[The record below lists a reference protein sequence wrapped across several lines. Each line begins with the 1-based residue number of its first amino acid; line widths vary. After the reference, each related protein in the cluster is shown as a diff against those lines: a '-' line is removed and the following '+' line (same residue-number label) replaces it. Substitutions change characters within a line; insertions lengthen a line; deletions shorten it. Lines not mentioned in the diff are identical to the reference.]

1 MQIWFVSQC
10 SYTNG
15 ARKRLAYAKELRKA
29 GIDFDGY
36 GRCFPESK
44 KISRDNSLEVTAI
57 KEHKF
62 YFAFE
67 NGLHCKDY
75 ITEKFWHK
83 GLGCD
88 AVPIVWGPTKED
100 VLAVAPLDSF
110 IFAEDFETPAK
121 LAEYL
126 KFVDSNDT
134 EYRKYFRWREDE
146 NVTDE
151 KMMEMI
157 KERYPE
163 IDVQGPPKTL
173 CEALTENAK
182 RKTIASLDK
191 FFMRSNPVECA
202 G

>member
-1 MQIWFVSQC
+1 MP
-10 SYTNG
+10 
-15 ARKRLAYAKELRKA
+15 A
-29 GIDFDGY
+29 
-36 GRCFPESK
+36 
-44 KISRDNSLEVTAI
+44 AI
-57 KEHKF
+57 YEHKF

-75 ITEKFWHK
+75 ITEKFWYK
-83 GLGCD
+83 GIWSST
-88 AVPIVWGPTKED
+88 VPIVWGPTKED

-146 NVTDE
+146 NMTDE
-151 KMMEMI
+151 KMMKMT
-157 KERYPE
+157 KERYPA
-163 IDVQGPPKTL
+163 IDVLGPPKTL

-191 FFMRSNPVECA
+191 FIIHNDPVECT